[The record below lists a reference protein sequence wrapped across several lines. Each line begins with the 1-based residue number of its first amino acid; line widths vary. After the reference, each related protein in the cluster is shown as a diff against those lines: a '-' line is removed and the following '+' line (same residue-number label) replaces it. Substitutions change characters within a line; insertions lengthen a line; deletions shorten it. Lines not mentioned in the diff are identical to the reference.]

1 MNTNNITTESLEQ
14 FGIDTSRSDIDSFLT
29 HLNELLEV
37 RLGAEITELLDDTKL
52 DELLIIQESGD
63 EKTLG
68 DWIQT
73 NVPDIERVVQD
84 EIDILLGEVAE
95 NSDEFN
101 QSA

>member
-1 MNTNNITTESLEQ
+1 MNTNTITIESLEQ

-63 EKTLG
+63 EKALG

-73 NVPDIERVVQD
+73 NVPDIEQVVQD
-84 EIDILLGEVAE
+84 EIDNLLGEVAE

>member
-1 MNTNNITTESLEQ
+1 MNTNTITIESLEQ

-37 RLGAEITELLDDTKL
+37 RLGVEITELLDDTKL
-52 DELLIIQESGD
+52 DELLIIQESDD
-63 EKTLG
+63 EKALG